1 MSIPYSFIGL
11 LEGGSA
17 MPYYEFYCED
27 CKKPFELILTFAE
40 YEKGDFKCPKCDGK
54 RVHQEVADFFAVTS
68 RKS

>member
-1 MSIPYSFIGL
+1 
-11 LEGGSA
+11 